1 MFKAGELEAISMALE
16 PQFRELEQ
24 RVMSDIVRRIS
35 INGEITR
42 AADWQVTRLAQLG
55 ESKREIKKAIKDTL
69 GLSTKEV
76 NHLYKDVLRK
86 GYERE
91 AELYKYKGR
100 TQIPFVE
107 NKELQQLIGAVSKQT
122 DGELKNITQSLG
134 FAKRGADGKLEFTP
148 VADYYQKTLDS
159 AMFDI
164 SSGAFDYNTVLKRTV
179 KEMTNSGLRSV
190 DYATGHSNRVDVA
203 ARRAI
208 MTGMSQLTAKVNE
221 SNAEQLGTNTFE
233 VTAHGGARPE
243 HQEWQGR
250 WYTKDELESICGL
263 GEVTGLC
270 GANCYHDYYPV
281 VPGISEPT
289 YTAEQIEEFNRKE
302 NEPVEY
308 NGKTYT
314 KYEATQ
320 RQRKLET
327 TMRAQRQE
335 IKLLKE
341 GGASEDDLIA
351 ARSRYRGTSAEYA
364 RFSKAMDLP
373 QQRERV
379 TVDGLGNIGQG
390 KYKVETPPETK
401 QDAPQQTQ
409 DTQKDNSPAEQ
420 NNAVQSV
427 TEPVTVPDN
436 VNIEFVDK
444 PEESG
449 IIEDELKSPIS
460 SILDKLRNFFT
471 GTQNDDNI
479 SVEEEEKLLTNMGFK
494 SVDKSFFENVNQQLR
509 MPIVDQLNNLEERF
523 GAIKGSVNPT
533 ISAEATGS
541 AVAKVSRVISNPSD
555 QKLILSSSQFKNPKT
570 HISKRKKE
578 VEDFYCMPCKTDK
591 DTLSR
596 YVVTHEYGH
605 MLENSIISEELKGKF
620 GSPSNLRL
628 RFKQEIENIAK
639 DLDPNYNS
647 KLYLSKY
654 GEHNDADF
662 FAECFANSQLGVPNL
677 LGNAMNVWLER
688 RGYNVH

>member
-24 RVMSDIVRRIS
+24 RIMSDIVRRIS

-91 AELYKYKGR
+91 SELYKYKGR
-100 TQIPFVE
+100 TQIPFAE
-107 NKELQQLIGAVSKQT
+107 NHELQQLIGAVSKQT

-159 AMFDI
+159 AMLDI

-203 ARRAI
+203 ARRAL

-221 SNAEQLGTNTFE
+221 SNAEQLGTETFE

-250 WYTKDELESICGL
+250 WYTKDELESTCGL

-390 KYKVETPPETK
+390 KYKMP
-401 QDAPQQTQ
+401 
-409 DTQKDNSPAEQ
+409 
-420 NNAVQSV
+420 
-427 TEPVTVPDN
+427 
-436 VNIEFVDK
+436 
-444 PEESG
+444 
-449 IIEDELKSPIS
+449 
-460 SILDKLRNFFT
+460 
-471 GTQNDDNI
+471 
-479 SVEEEEKLLTNMGFK
+479 
-494 SVDKSFFENVNQQLR
+494 VDKSAKNDIMKLDKKIYPDSIAGVKRGVPMTHDEADSGHVNPKWEGGRGGPYSENCQSCVVVYEARLRGFDVDTFPNDSDHPTLDMLSKSTNMAWIDPKTNGIPNFIFDKKEWRRKGEKLDAKMFENMLKDSMENGGRYHLGFDWKGRKSTGHIVTITKDANNVLTIYDPQSNESFSGKAVSKYLKNIKYRESSYGYSWNNIPELLR
-509 MPIVDQLNNLEERF
+509 VD
-523 GAIKGSVNPT
+523 
-533 ISAEATGS
+533 
-541 AVAKVSRVISNPSD
+541 
-555 QKLILSSSQFKNPKT
+555 
-570 HISKRKKE
+570 
-578 VEDFYCMPCKTDK
+578 DK
-591 DTLSR
+591 
-596 YVVTHEYGH
+596 
-605 MLENSIISEELKGKF
+605 IID
-620 GSPSNLRL
+620 PD
-628 RFKQEIENIAK
+628 IAK
-639 DLDPNYNS
+639 NIMGGA
-647 KLYLSKY
+647 K
-654 GEHNDADF
+654 
-662 FAECFANSQLGVPNL
+662 
-677 LGNAMNVWLER
+677 R
-688 RGYNVH
+688 

>member
-24 RVMSDIVRRIS
+24 RIMSDIVRRIS

-91 AELYKYKGR
+91 SELYKYKGR
-100 TQIPFVE
+100 TQIPFAE
-107 NKELQQLIGAVSKQT
+107 NHELQQLIGAVSKQT

-159 AMFDI
+159 AMLDI

-203 ARRAI
+203 ARRAL

-221 SNAEQLGTNTFE
+221 SNAEQLGTDMFE
-233 VTAHGGARPE
+233 TTAHGGARPE

-390 KYKVETPPETK
+390 KYKLPEDVNNKTVDIKDKSDIMEESKAHKQAIDYLEALGIKSVPTKVFDVIPSESEIINRLSGGDMTKGSCTSLALAYAGNKGGVDVLDYRGGKSCDFFSKTANIRDITKFNGVKANIIKDTNDFKAVSELLKGVETDREYILVTGRHTAVIRRSEKGFEYLNMQDPNPNNNGFKPLNTK
-401 QDAPQQTQ
+401 
-409 DTQKDNSPAEQ
+409 S
-420 NNAVQSV
+420 
-427 TEPVTVPDN
+427 
-436 VNIEFVDK
+436 
-444 PEESG
+444 
-449 IIEDELKSPIS
+449 LKSRFKCQKSYKLYGQPTNVT
-460 SILDKLRNFFT
+460 SILLDRASLSESDEFKDVLKFINT
-471 GTQNDDNI
+471 
-479 SVEEEEKLLTNMGFK
+479 EEQKQMK
-494 SVDKSFFENVNQQLR
+494 
-509 MPIVDQLNNLEERF
+509 
-523 GAIKGSVNPT
+523 GADGSV
-533 ISAEATGS
+533 
-541 AVAKVSRVISNPSD
+541 R
-555 QKLILSSSQFKNPKT
+555 
-570 HISKRKKE
+570 
-578 VEDFYCMPCKTDK
+578 
-591 DTLSR
+591 
-596 YVVTHEYGH
+596 
-605 MLENSIISEELKGKF
+605 
-620 GSPSNLRL
+620 
-628 RFKQEIENIAK
+628 
-639 DLDPNYNS
+639 
-647 KLYLSKY
+647 
-654 GEHNDADF
+654 
-662 FAECFANSQLGVPNL
+662 
-677 LGNAMNVWLER
+677 
-688 RGYNVH
+688 

>member
-24 RVMSDIVRRIS
+24 RIMSDIVRRIS

-91 AELYKYKGR
+91 SELYKYKGR
-100 TQIPFVE
+100 TQIPFAE
-107 NKELQQLIGAVSKQT
+107 NHELQQLIGAVSKQT

-159 AMFDI
+159 AMLDI

-203 ARRAI
+203 ARRAL

-221 SNAEQLGTNTFE
+221 SNAEQLGTDMFE
-233 VTAHGGARPE
+233 TTAHGGARPE

-341 GGASEDDLIA
+341 GGASEDDLIV

-390 KYKVETPPETK
+390 KYKADTPSEAK
-401 QDAPQQTQ
+401 QEAPQQTQ
-409 DTQKDNSPAEQ
+409 DTQKGISPVEQ
-420 NNAVQSV
+420 NDAVQSS
-427 TEPVTVPDN
+427 TEA
-436 VNIEFVDK
+436 
-444 PEESG
+444 
-449 IIEDELKSPIS
+449 
-460 SILDKLRNFFT
+460 
-471 GTQNDDNI
+471 DNI
-479 SVEEEEKLLTNMGFK
+479 NNK
-494 SVDKSFFENVNQQLR
+494 SVDSSEESVIIKADNMFAHFEESDANAMKSLLEKAPNDIVEAINKCDGWFDIDPNYSQSVRGSHYSWADQQVRFEMNK
-509 MPIVDQLNNLEERF
+509 LNKDMFSDVRGKNELFKPAYNEAFHEI
-523 GAIKGSVNPT
+523 GHAIDNTVGRNAQGGFWASKY
-533 ISAEATGS
+533 
-541 AVAKVSRVISNPSD
+541 
-555 QKLILSSSQFKNPKT
+555 SSSF
-570 HISKRKKE
+570 ISPSKGVSLADSLEKE
-578 VEDFYCMPCKTDK
+578 VEKCIKTYGKDELSNMLKDMPLVQSADVSDIFGAFTNNEVVGYTGHPVEYWSGDDK
-591 DTLSR
+591 K
-596 YVVTHEYGH
+596 EKAA
-605 MLENSIISEELKGKF
+605 SE
-620 GSPSNLRL
+620 
-628 RFKQEIENIAK
+628 A
-639 DLDPNYNS
+639 
-647 KLYLSKY
+647 
-654 GEHNDADF
+654 
-662 FAECFANSQLGVPNL
+662 FAEMFSAEINNQNALEQFKLFFPDSYSIFKEIIAEIPNISI
-677 LGNAMNVWLER
+677 R
-688 RGYNVH
+688 R

>member
-24 RVMSDIVRRIS
+24 RIMSDIVRRIS

-69 GLSTKEV
+69 SLSTKEV
-76 NHLYKDVLRK
+76 NHLYKDIICK
-86 GYERE
+86 GYERD
-91 AELYKYKGR
+91 AELYKYKGK
-100 TQIPFVE
+100 TQIPFAD
-107 NKELQQLIGAVSKQT
+107 NHELQQLIGAVSDQT
-122 DGELKNITQSLG
+122 NSELKNITQSLG
-134 FAKRGADGKLEFTP
+134 FAKRGADGKLTFTP

-159 AMFDI
+159 AMLDI

-179 KEMTNSGLRSV
+179 KEMTNSGLRTV

-203 ARRAI
+203 ARRAV
-208 MTGMSQLTAKVNE
+208 MTGMSQLTAKVND
-221 SNAEQLGTNTFE
+221 SNAEQLGTDTFE

-289 YTAEQIEEFNRKE
+289 YTPEQIEEFNRKE
-302 NEPVEY
+302 NESVEY
-308 NGKTYT
+308 NGKKYT

-320 RQRKLET
+320 RQRQLET

-379 TVDGLGNIGQG
+379 TVDGLGNIGQDVHKPKTPESPVPSVKKDENNVNDIDKSKNSDIIEESKAYRDTVEYISALDIESVVPKAFEVIPSENEIISRLSGGDLTNGSCTSLAFAYAGNKGGLDVLDFRGG
-390 KYKVETPPETK
+390 KSCEFFSKTANIKSVTSFTGVKSFVEKNTNDFNAVTELLKKVEPNKEYILVTGKHTAVIRKAEKGFEYLNMQDPNPKNNCFKPLTTK
-401 QDAPQQTQ
+401 
-409 DTQKDNSPAEQ
+409 S
-420 NNAVQSV
+420 
-427 TEPVTVPDN
+427 
-436 VNIEFVDK
+436 
-444 PEESG
+444 
-449 IIEDELKSPIS
+449 LKSRFACQKSYKSYGQELQAS
-460 SILDKLRNFFT
+460 SILFDRE
-471 GTQNDDNI
+471 
-479 SVEEEEKLLTNMGFK
+479 S
-494 SVDKSFFENVNQQLR
+494 
-509 MPIVDQLNNLEERF
+509 
-523 GAIKGSVNPT
+523 
-533 ISAEATGS
+533 
-541 AVAKVSRVISNPSD
+541 
-555 QKLILSSSQFKNPKT
+555 LSSSVEFKDILRYINT
-570 HISKRKKE
+570 NDSKQMKGVK
-578 VEDFYCMPCKTDK
+578 
-591 DTLSR
+591 
-596 YVVTHEYGH
+596 GH
-605 MLENSIISEELKGKF
+605 D
-620 GSPSNLRL
+620 R
-628 RFKQEIENIAK
+628 
-639 DLDPNYNS
+639 
-647 KLYLSKY
+647 
-654 GEHNDADF
+654 
-662 FAECFANSQLGVPNL
+662 
-677 LGNAMNVWLER
+677 
-688 RGYNVH
+688 

>member
-24 RVMSDIVRRIS
+24 RIMSDIVRRIS

-91 AELYKYKGR
+91 SELYKYKGR
-100 TQIPFVE
+100 TQIPFAE
-107 NKELQQLIGAVSKQT
+107 NHELQQLIGAVSKQT

-159 AMFDI
+159 AMLDI

-190 DYATGHSNRVDVA
+190 DYATGHSNRIDVA
-203 ARRAI
+203 ARRAL

-221 SNAEQLGTNTFE
+221 SNAEQLGTDMFE
-233 VTAHGGARPE
+233 TTAHGGARPE

-379 TVDGLGNIGQG
+379 TVDGLGDIGQG
-390 KYKVETPPETK
+390 KYTQPDDKVNSKSIDKST
-401 QDAPQQTQ
+401 QDAIIRIESMT
-409 DTQKDNSPAEQ
+409 SSAE
-420 NNAVQSV
+420 V
-427 TEPVTVPDN
+427 TTAFASLFGV
-436 VNIEFVDK
+436 
-444 PEESG
+444 EESN
-449 IIEDELKSPIS
+449 IRISELPLESQKSLLSAAERVFNKFPQLKGYTRSIVYVDDLDSVAAS
-460 SILDKLRNFFT
+460 SSLKGVLKVGPKFKDYATICQDYDFDVAVGWHPDGTTADSLLVHELGHQLD
-471 GTQNDDNI
+471 G
-479 SVEEEEKLLTNMGFK
+479 LLTTRGIYGGEITPYGIRFTSE
-494 SVDKSFFENVNQQLR
+494 SV
-509 MPIVDQLNNLEERF
+509 
-523 GAIKGSVNPT
+523 
-533 ISAEATGS
+533 
-541 AVAKVSRVISNPSD
+541 
-555 QKLILSSSQFKNPKT
+555 
-570 HISKRKKE
+570 KKE
-578 VEDFYCMPCKTDK
+578 VMDRMGFGFDKMKELRQSYIKKGYRGEDLK
-591 DTLSR
+591 DYLDRERKIFIQENIS
-596 YVVTHEYGH
+596 EYAYGEEIGK
-605 MLENSIISEELKGKF
+605 ENSKE
-620 GSPSNLRL
+620 
-628 RFKQEIENIAK
+628 
-639 DLDPNYNS
+639 
-647 KLYLSKY
+647 
-654 GEHNDADF
+654 F
-662 FAECFANSQLGVPNL
+662 FAELFAEYIDSPEPRKAATIFGEI
-677 LGNAMNVWLER
+677 LER
-688 RGYNVH
+688 IVGELE

>member
-1 MFKAGELEAISMALE
+1 MFKSGELEAISMALE

-24 RVMSDIVRRIS
+24 RIMSDIVRRIS

-91 AELYKYKGR
+91 SELYKYKGR
-100 TQIPFVE
+100 TQIPFAE
-107 NKELQQLIGAVSKQT
+107 NHELQQLIGAVSKQT

-159 AMFDI
+159 AMLDI

-179 KEMTNSGLRSV
+179 KEMTDSGLRSV

-203 ARRAI
+203 ARRAL

-221 SNAEQLGTNTFE
+221 SNAEQLGTDMFE
-233 VTAHGGARPE
+233 TTAHGGARPE

-390 KYKVETPPETK
+390 KYKADTPSEAK

-409 DTQKDNSPAEQ
+409 DAQKGNSPIEQ
-420 NNAVQSV
+420 NDAAQGV
-427 TEPVTVPDN
+427 TEAGTTPDN
-436 VNIEFVDK
+436 VNIELVDIQG
-444 PEESG
+444 ESD
-449 IIEDELKSPIS
+449 IIEEGRMLF
-460 SILDKLRNFFT
+460 L
-471 GTQNDDNI
+471 NDLED
-479 SVEEEEKLLTNMGFK
+479 
-494 SVDKSFFENVNQQLR
+494 FENWQNEYYKANEGVSFDREDNPNIFKYTGGSYEAINGVLR
-509 MPIVDQLNNLEERF
+509 GGESLERIKRRYGSDFDQTKYEK
-523 GAIKGSVNPT
+523 I
-533 ISAEATGS
+533 AEG
-541 AVAKVSRVISNPSD
+541 V
-555 QKLILSSSQFKNPKT
+555 
-570 HISKRKKE
+570 
-578 VEDFYCMPCKTDK
+578 
-591 DTLSR
+591 
-596 YVVTHEYGH
+596 
-605 MLENSIISEELKGKF
+605 SEELSKFKLNETIELKRSVGDVDFITGASSSIEDMKNSIGKIYVEKGF
-620 GSPSNLRL
+620 SSSSVANDIYSPFAAKSPTRTTLEIVADKRYTRGAYIYKISEHSAEFEFLIDKNTAYKVLDAGER
-628 RFKQEIENIAK
+628 EIEITG
-639 DLDPNYNS
+639 PNGKVLRKENERYMRLLVI
-647 KLYLSKY
+647 K
-654 GEHNDADF
+654 ND
-662 FAECFANSQLGVPNL
+662 
-677 LGNAMNVWLER
+677 
-688 RGYNVH
+688 

>member
-1 MFKAGELEAISMALE
+1 MFKAGELEAISIALE

-24 RVMSDIVRRIS
+24 RIMSDIVRRIS

-69 GLSTKEV
+69 GLSTKEI
-76 NHLYKDVLRK
+76 NHLYKDIICK
-86 GYERE
+86 GYERDSD
-91 AELYKYKGR
+91 LYKYKGR
-100 TQIPFVE
+100 TQIPFAD
-107 NKELQQLIGAVSKQT
+107 NHELQQLIGAVSDRT
-122 DGELKNITQSLG
+122 NGELKNITQSLG
-134 FAKRGADGKLEFTP
+134 FAQRGADGKLTFTP

-159 AMFDI
+159 AMLDI

-179 KEMTNSGLRSV
+179 KEMTNSGLRTV
-190 DYATGHSNRVDVA
+190 DYATGHSNRVDAA
-203 ARRAI
+203 ARRAL

-221 SNAEQLGTNTFE
+221 SNAEQLGTETFE

-243 HQEWQGR
+243 HQEWQGK
-250 WYTKDELESICGL
+250 WYTKDKLESICGL

-281 VPGISEPT
+281 VPGISKPT

-390 KYKVETPPETK
+390 KYKADTSSEAK
-401 QDAPQQTQ
+401 QKAPQQTQ
-409 DTQKDNSPAEQ
+409 DTQKGISPVEQ
-420 NNAVQSV
+420 NNAVQSS
-427 TEPVTVPDN
+427 TEADN
-436 VNIEFVDK
+436 INNKSVDNGG
-444 PEESG
+444 ESG
-449 IIEDELKSPIS
+449 IIEVKKNPIEEKVELLSEKEYRYGTMDDFSRMSKEHNKNISKEDVAQIKGHTKEDGSPGGYVATHNYSNINSNMRNDGYAGNKLDDDDYKTIDALQNAISTNMLDGDYTLVRYVNADYLTSVFGIEDKHGGILSNSSITKAPQKEVNRIIEKIKDKSGIIVNEKSFISASVVQDKNIMTDKAVRIELKAPKGTNAYVTKNRKESEC
-460 SILDKLRNFFT
+460 IL
-471 GTQNDDNI
+471 GGSQ
-479 SVEEEEKLLTNMGFK
+479 EG
-494 SVDKSFFENVNQQLR
+494 
-509 MPIVDQLNNLEERF
+509 LNLYINKMYYSEIARKVV
-523 GAIKGSVNPT
+523 I
-533 ISAEATGS
+533 EA
-541 AVAKVSRVISNPSD
+541 
-555 QKLILSSSQFKNPKT
+555 
-570 HISKRKKE
+570 
-578 VEDFYCMPCKTDK
+578 
-591 DTLSR
+591 
-596 YVVTHEYGH
+596 YV
-605 MLENSIISEELKGKF
+605 L
-620 GSPSNLRL
+620 
-628 RFKQEIENIAK
+628 
-639 DLDPNYNS
+639 
-647 KLYLSKY
+647 
-654 GEHNDADF
+654 
-662 FAECFANSQLGVPNL
+662 
-677 LGNAMNVWLER
+677 
-688 RGYNVH
+688 

>member
-24 RVMSDIVRRIS
+24 RIMSDIVRRIS

-91 AELYKYKGR
+91 SELYKYKGR
-100 TQIPFVE
+100 TQIPFAE
-107 NKELQQLIGAVSKQT
+107 NHELQQLIGAVSKQT

-159 AMFDI
+159 AMLDI

-203 ARRAI
+203 ARRAL

-221 SNAEQLGTNTFE
+221 SNAEQLGTDTFE

-243 HQEWQGR
+243 HQEWQGK

-289 YTAEQIEEFNRKE
+289 YTPEEIEEFNRKE

-341 GGASEDDLIA
+341 GGASEDDLIV

-390 KYKVETPPETK
+390 KYKADTPSETK

-409 DTQKDNSPAEQ
+409 DAQKGNSPVEQ
-420 NNAVQSV
+420 NNAVQSSTEAV
-427 TEPVTVPDN
+427 TTPDN
-436 VNIEFVDK
+436 VNNKSVDNGEK
-444 PEESG
+444 SG
-449 IIEDELKSPIS
+449 IIKPDTLKMAASQQNPPDFSKYEVKTDLKAVEDMRKKISESLGIPLADIDLDGIQNTEVLEPFVKRLEKIQKDTGMKFPSIRSTSIIDGDETCITGYKRFENTLYISSKYFNSKEATLDTLKEWANNGIMPKQAKTIAYLAEHESAHIRIPDELLKT
-460 SILDKLRNFFT
+460 K
-471 GTQNDDNI
+471 Q
-479 SVEEEEKLLTNMGFK
+479 
-494 SVDKSFFENVNQQLR
+494 
-509 MPIVDQLNNLEERF
+509 
-523 GAIKGSVNPT
+523 
-533 ISAEATGS
+533 
-541 AVAKVSRVISNPSD
+541 AVAIWR
-555 QKLILSSSQFKNPKT
+555 
-570 HISKRKKE
+570 KRKLKNNNDSDIFE
-578 VEDFYCMPCKTDK
+578 YYADSTAIYRMNPQTTDSNIINAVDF
-591 DTLSR
+591 
-596 YVVTHEYGH
+596 
-605 MLENSIISEELKGKF
+605 LKG
-620 GSPSNLRL
+620 G
-628 RFKQEIENIAK
+628 
-639 DLDPNYNS
+639 
-647 KLYLSKY
+647 
-654 GEHNDADF
+654 
-662 FAECFANSQLGVPNL
+662 GVT
-677 LGNAMNVWLER
+677 V
-688 RGYNVH
+688 

>member
-24 RVMSDIVRRIS
+24 RIMSDIVRRIS

-91 AELYKYKGR
+91 SELYKYKGR
-100 TQIPFVE
+100 TQIPFAE
-107 NKELQQLIGAVSKQT
+107 NHELQQLIGAVSDQT
-122 DGELKNITQSLG
+122 NSELKNITQSLG
-134 FAKRGADGKLEFTP
+134 FAKRGADGKLTFTP

-159 AMFDI
+159 AMLDI

-203 ARRAI
+203 ARRAL

-221 SNAEQLGTNTFE
+221 SNAEQLGTDMFE
-233 VTAHGGARPE
+233 TTAHGGARPE

-341 GGASEDDLIA
+341 GGANEDDLIA

-390 KYKVETPPETK
+390 KYKADTPSEAK
-401 QDAPQQTQ
+401 QEAPQQTQ
-409 DTQKDNSPAEQ
+409 NAQKGISPVEQ
-420 NNAVQSV
+420 NDATQGV
-427 TEPVTVPDN
+427 TEAVTTPDN
-436 VNIEFVDK
+436 VNIELVDIQG
-444 PEESG
+444 ESD
-449 IIEDELKSPIS
+449 IIEEGRMLF
-460 SILDKLRNFFT
+460 L
-471 GTQNDDNI
+471 NDLED
-479 SVEEEEKLLTNMGFK
+479 
-494 SVDKSFFENVNQQLR
+494 FENWQNEYYKANEGISFDREDNPNIYKYTGGSYEAINGVLR
-509 MPIVDQLNNLEERF
+509 GGESLERIKRRYGSDFDQTKYEK
-523 GAIKGSVNPT
+523 I
-533 ISAEATGS
+533 AEG
-541 AVAKVSRVISNPSD
+541 V
-555 QKLILSSSQFKNPKT
+555 
-570 HISKRKKE
+570 
-578 VEDFYCMPCKTDK
+578 
-591 DTLSR
+591 
-596 YVVTHEYGH
+596 
-605 MLENSIISEELKGKF
+605 SEELSKFKLNETIELKRSVGDVDFITGASSSIEDMKNSIGKIYVEKGF
-620 GSPSNLRL
+620 SSSSVANDVYSPFAAKSPTRTTLEIVADKRYTRGAYIYKISEHSAEFEFLIDKNTAYKVLDAGER
-628 RFKQEIENIAK
+628 EIEITG
-639 DLDPNYNS
+639 PNGKVLRKENERYMRLLVI
-647 KLYLSKY
+647 K
-654 GEHNDADF
+654 ND
-662 FAECFANSQLGVPNL
+662 
-677 LGNAMNVWLER
+677 
-688 RGYNVH
+688 

>member
-24 RVMSDIVRRIS
+24 RIMSDIVRRIS

-42 AADWQVTRLAQLG
+42 AADWQVTRIAQLG

-91 AELYKYKGR
+91 SELYKYKGR
-100 TQIPFVE
+100 TQIPFAE
-107 NKELQQLIGAVSKQT
+107 NHELQQLIGAVSKQT

-159 AMFDI
+159 AMLDI
-164 SSGAFDYNTVLKRTV
+164 SSGAFDYNTVLKRMV

-203 ARRAI
+203 ARRAL

-221 SNAEQLGTNTFE
+221 SNAEQLGTETFE

-351 ARSRYRGTSAEYA
+351 AWSRYRGTSAEYA

-390 KYKVETPPETK
+390 KYKADTPSEAK
-401 QDAPQQTQ
+401 QEAPQQTQ
-409 DTQKDNSPAEQ
+409 DTQKGNSPVEQ
-420 NNAVQSV
+420 NDATQDV
-427 TEPVTVPDN
+427 TEAVTTPDN

-444 PEESG
+444 SEESG
-449 IIEDELKSPIS
+449 IINNKEQPITTIEQASDYLNSVFASVENNVLSLNEKLIIDSTEQLRKLNSKFGVLNNDNTGYISGSRVKALAETYNDPSSSRNDLTLSSTYFSSENNLVTTERIMQDRFYSMPIS
-460 SILDKLRNFFT
+460 EDYMR
-471 GTQNDDNI
+471 
-479 SVEEEEKLLTNMGFK
+479 V
-494 SVDKSFFENVNQQLR
+494 
-509 MPIVDQLNNLEERF
+509 
-523 GAIKGSVNPT
+523 AT
-533 ISAEATGS
+533 I
-541 AVAKVSRVISNPSD
+541 
-555 QKLILSSSQFKNPKT
+555 
-570 HISKRKKE
+570 
-578 VEDFYCMPCKTDK
+578 
-591 DTLSR
+591 
-596 YVVTHEYGH
+596 THEYGH
-605 MLENSIISEELKGKF
+605 MLENEIIRSRISQDAFDKYQAALERGERKSVALTSLRSEEKTQAKAIF
-620 GSPSNLRL
+620 N
-628 RFKQEIENIAK
+628 EIVEIAK
-639 DLDPNYNS
+639 ENNPDFVLKDN
-647 KLYLSKY
+647 LSTY
-654 GEHNDADF
+654 GHKNHFEF
-662 FAECFANSQLGVPNL
+662 FAECFMNSQCGKPNELGK
-677 LGNAMNVWLER
+677 AMLTFLER
-688 RGYNVH
+688 SGY

>member
-24 RVMSDIVRRIS
+24 RIMSDIVRRIS

-91 AELYKYKGR
+91 SELYKYKGR
-100 TQIPFVE
+100 TQIPFAE
-107 NKELQQLIGAVSKQT
+107 NHELQQLIGAVSKQT

-159 AMFDI
+159 AMLDI

-203 ARRAI
+203 ARRAL

-221 SNAEQLGTNTFE
+221 SNAEQLGTDTFE

-243 HQEWQGR
+243 HQEWQGK

-341 GGASEDDLIA
+341 GGANEDDLIA

-390 KYKVETPPETK
+390 KYT
-401 QDAPQQTQ
+401 QT
-409 DTQKDNSPAEQ
+409 
-420 NNAVQSV
+420 
-427 TEPVTVPDN
+427 DN
-436 VNIEFVDK
+436 VNNKTIDNNGK
-444 PEESG
+444 SG
-449 IIEDELKSPIS
+449 IIHSIGDKHGKSYEPYNFEPRITKEVRTRFNEEFNQAEEKYGKISTVKGILVLNDSSSDEGTYNDNSGFISLRHAEKKNGLKEMERIAHEKYKDGKWSSSNLNHVMRHEIGHAIQAEHQLNDLLWEDKKL
-460 SILDKLRNFFT
+460 SILGIMQKATLGEDGYSMPSSYASNKLSEF
-471 GTQNDDNI
+471 
-479 SVEEEEKLLTNMGFK
+479 
-494 SVDKSFFENVNQQLR
+494 
-509 MPIVDQLNNLEERF
+509 
-523 GAIKGSVNPT
+523 
-533 ISAEATGS
+533 
-541 AVAKVSRVISNPSD
+541 
-555 QKLILSSSQFKNPKT
+555 
-570 HISKRKKE
+570 
-578 VEDFYCMPCKTDK
+578 
-591 DTLSR
+591 
-596 YVVTHEYGH
+596 
-605 MLENSIISEELKGKF
+605 ISECIAASYVK
-620 GSPSNLRL
+620 
-628 RFKQEIENIAK
+628 KQ
-639 DLDPNYNS
+639 S
-647 KLYLSKY
+647 KTVRDVVKIII
-654 GEHNDADF
+654 G
-662 FAECFANSQLGVPNL
+662 GV
-677 LGNAMNVWLER
+677 
-688 RGYNVH
+688 

>member
-24 RVMSDIVRRIS
+24 RIMSDIVRRIS

-91 AELYKYKGR
+91 SELYKYKGR
-100 TQIPFVE
+100 TQIPFAE
-107 NKELQQLIGAVSKQT
+107 NHELQQLIGAVSKQT

-159 AMFDI
+159 AMLDI

-203 ARRAI
+203 ARRAL

-221 SNAEQLGTNTFE
+221 SNAEQLGTETFE

-390 KYKVETPPETK
+390 KYKILTNEEK
-401 QDAPQQTQ
+401 QDILKNKIAKGDITKTLFEPKQSPHILGSPRYDESQKKSYFTISQ
-409 DTQKDNSPAEQ
+409 DAIQEIVDNKFATGEVLIKRSGQIKEIIEIPEGIAYILDEDGNNLGTTNRATIHYSKSRTHIVPARRGDD
-420 NNAVQSV
+420 NNA
-427 TEPVTVPDN
+427 
-436 VNIEFVDK
+436 
-444 PEESG
+444 
-449 IIEDELKSPIS
+449 
-460 SILDKLRNFFT
+460 
-471 GTQNDDNI
+471 
-479 SVEEEEKLLTNMGFK
+479 
-494 SVDKSFFENVNQQLR
+494 
-509 MPIVDQLNNLEERF
+509 
-523 GAIKGSVNPT
+523 
-533 ISAEATGS
+533 
-541 AVAKVSRVISNPSD
+541 
-555 QKLILSSSQFKNPKT
+555 
-570 HISKRKKE
+570 
-578 VEDFYCMPCKTDK
+578 
-591 DTLSR
+591 
-596 YVVTHEYGH
+596 
-605 MLENSIISEELKGKF
+605 
-620 GSPSNLRL
+620 
-628 RFKQEIENIAK
+628 
-639 DLDPNYNS
+639 
-647 KLYLSKY
+647 
-654 GEHNDADF
+654 
-662 FAECFANSQLGVPNL
+662 
-677 LGNAMNVWLER
+677 
-688 RGYNVH
+688 

>member
-24 RVMSDIVRRIS
+24 RIMSDIVRRIS

-55 ESKREIKKAIKDTL
+55 ESKREIKKVIKDTL

-91 AELYKYKGR
+91 SELYKYKGR
-100 TQIPFVE
+100 TQIPFAE
-107 NKELQQLIGAVSKQT
+107 NHELQQLIGAVSKQT

-159 AMFDI
+159 AMLDI

-203 ARRAI
+203 ARRAL

-221 SNAEQLGTNTFE
+221 SNAEQLGTETFE

-379 TVDGLGNIGQG
+379 TIDGLGNIGQDVHKPKTPESPVPSVKKDENNVNDIDKSKNSDIIEESKAYRDTVEYISALDIESVVPKAFEVIPSENEIISRLSGGDLTNGSCTSLAFAYAGNKGGLDVLDFRGG
-390 KYKVETPPETK
+390 KSCEFFSKTANIKSVTSFTGVKSFVEKNTNDFNAVTELLKKVEPNKEYILVTGKHTAVIRKAEK
-401 QDAPQQTQ
+401 GFEYLNMQDSNP
-409 DTQKDNSPAEQ
+409 K
-420 NNAVQSV
+420 NNC
-427 TEPVTVPDN
+427 
-436 VNIEFVDK
+436 FK
-444 PEESG
+444 PLTSKS
-449 IIEDELKSPIS
+449 LKSRFACQKSYKSYGQELQAS
-460 SILDKLRNFFT
+460 SILFDRE
-471 GTQNDDNI
+471 
-479 SVEEEEKLLTNMGFK
+479 S
-494 SVDKSFFENVNQQLR
+494 
-509 MPIVDQLNNLEERF
+509 
-523 GAIKGSVNPT
+523 
-533 ISAEATGS
+533 
-541 AVAKVSRVISNPSD
+541 
-555 QKLILSSSQFKNPKT
+555 LSSSVEFKDILRYINT
-570 HISKRKKE
+570 NDSKQMKGVK
-578 VEDFYCMPCKTDK
+578 
-591 DTLSR
+591 
-596 YVVTHEYGH
+596 GH
-605 MLENSIISEELKGKF
+605 D
-620 GSPSNLRL
+620 R
-628 RFKQEIENIAK
+628 
-639 DLDPNYNS
+639 
-647 KLYLSKY
+647 
-654 GEHNDADF
+654 
-662 FAECFANSQLGVPNL
+662 
-677 LGNAMNVWLER
+677 
-688 RGYNVH
+688 